1 MSRRTLESILAELL
15 QEDYD
20 WSSNEDNRITDV
32 RTFRDAGVLTNDPG
46 LVVSFDDG
54 REYQVTIVQ
63 SAWSDDPDELE
74 E

>member
-1 MSRRTLESILAELL
+1 MSRRTLEAIVAELL
-15 QEDYD
+15 EENA
-20 WSSNEDNRITDV
+20 WELGEDNRIADV
-32 RTFRDAGVLTNDPG
+32 RTYRDAGVLTYDPG

-63 SAWSDDPDELE
+63 SEWSDDPAELE

>member
-1 MSRRTLESILAELL
+1 MSRKTLEAILAELL
-15 QEDYD
+15 EEHGWDD
-20 WSSNEDNRITDV
+20 VDNRIIDV

-54 REYQVTIVQ
+54 RGYQVTIVQ
-63 SAWSDDPDELE
+63 SEWSDDPDELE